1 MLARN
6 RFIYSARILIT
17 HDFTPTLQIGG
28 RWVFKTSN
36 VQGKGSA
43 KNNLIEFAPEVAVD
57 LIDLIEQN
65 HRNSELFRGL
75 LRLKIG

>member
-28 RWVFKTSN
+28 RWVFKTSH
-36 VQGKGSA
+36 VQGNTG
-43 KNNLIEFAPEVAVD
+43 N
-57 LIDLIEQN
+57 
-65 HRNSELFRGL
+65 GL
-75 LRLKIG
+75 EKEDDK